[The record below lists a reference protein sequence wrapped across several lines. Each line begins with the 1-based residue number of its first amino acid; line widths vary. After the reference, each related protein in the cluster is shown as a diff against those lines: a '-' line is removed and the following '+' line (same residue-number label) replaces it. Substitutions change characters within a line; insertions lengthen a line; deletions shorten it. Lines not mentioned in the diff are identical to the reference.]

1 MGQIGWFRGKAGHLR
16 YSHVSKLGRNGA
28 PGAIALLVCFMS
40 LLVPA
45 AARAQGDR
53 VVVLH
58 LDDTIQPISAD
69 YLKRGLDRAADV
81 HAQAVLV
88 EMNTPGGLLE
98 SMREMVKDIL
108 ASPVPVIVYVGPSGS
123 RAGSAGFFIMESA
136 DIAAMAPGTEAG
148 AAHPVVEMGSVSDT
162 MKQKILNDALAF
174 LRSYVS
180 ERGRNVNAAQAAV
193 SDSKSYTAKEAQDLH
208 LIDTIAPNDRALLDA
223 IDGRM
228 VKRFN
233 GATQVLHTRNAAI
246 VTVDENLRESIMDRL
261 MDPNLAVLILL
272 AGALLI
278 YLEFHVPGTIIP
290 GALGT
295 LMVLLALFSL
305 NLLPVRY
312 TSLALIVCALV
323 LMVLEAKFPSH
334 GVLALG
340 GTAAL
345 ILGLMTLVAGPIPEM
360 RVQLAT
366 AIAAGLAFGGITST
380 LVWLAARARRNKVM
394 IGPEALIGAV
404 GIAQQALMPQ
414 GQVLVHGELWLA
426 ESANPVAPGT
436 SVRVRAVDGLK
447 LLVDPASPQPAGSP
461 GVQERVTA

>member
-1 MGQIGWFRGKAGHLR
+1 MKNPALTAQSTEHRSSGGLLWPA
-16 YSHVSKLGRNGA
+16 
-28 PGAIALLVCFMS
+28 ALLIIGCIVALFP
-40 LLVPA
+40 V
-45 AARAQGDR
+45 AARAQASK
-53 VVVLH
+53 VVVIH

-69 YLKRGLDRAADV
+69 YLKRGLDRAADM

-108 ASPVPVIVYVGPSGS
+108 ASPTPVIVYVGPSGS

-136 DIAAMAPGTEAG
+136 DLAAMAPGTEAG
-148 AAHPVVEMGSVSDT
+148 AAHPVIEMGQVSDT

-180 ERGRNVNAAQAAV
+180 IRDRNVNAAQAAV
-193 SDSKSYTAKEAQDLH
+193 TDSKSYTANEAQELK
-208 LIDTIAPNDRALLDA
+208 LIDLIAPSDRALLDA
-223 IDGRM
+223 IDGRI

-233 GATQVLHTRNAAI
+233 GTSQALHTRNAEM
-246 VTVDENLRESIMDRL
+246 VTVEENLRERVMDRL

-278 YLEFHVPGTIIP
+278 YLEFHIPGTIVP
-290 GALGT
+290 GAVGT
-295 LMVLLALFSL
+295 MMVLLALFSL

-312 TSLALIVCALV
+312 TSLGLILCALV

-334 GVLALG
+334 GVLALS

-345 ILGLMTLVAGPIPEM
+345 VLGLMTLVAGPIPEM
-360 RVQLAT
+360 RVQWAT
-366 AIAAGLAFGGITST
+366 ALSAGLAFGLTT
-380 LVWLAARARRNKVM
+380 TFLVRIAWRARRNKIM
-394 IGPEALIGAV
+394 IGPEALVGAV
-404 GIAQQALMPQ
+404 GVSQQALAPQ

-426 ESANPVAPGT
+426 ESTTPIPAGETVK
-436 SVRVRAVDGLK
+436 VRAVDGLK
-447 LLVDPASPQPAGSP
+447 LLVDP
-461 GVQERVTA
+461 VQQHVSA

>member
-1 MGQIGWFRGKAGHLR
+1 MKNPGLTAQSTEHRSSGGLLWSAAVLIIGCI
-16 YSHVSKLGRNGA
+16 V
-28 PGAIALLVCFMS
+28 ALFPV
-40 LLVPA
+40 
-45 AARAQGDR
+45 AARAQASK
-53 VVVLH
+53 VVVIH

-69 YLKRGLDRAADV
+69 YLKRGLDRAADM

-108 ASPVPVIVYVGPSGS
+108 ASPTPVIVYVGPSGS

-136 DIAAMAPGTEAG
+136 DLAAMAPGTEAG
-148 AAHPVVEMGSVSDT
+148 AAHPVIEMGQVSDT

-180 ERGRNVNAAQAAV
+180 IRDRNVNAAQAAV
-193 SDSKSYTAKEAQDLH
+193 TDSKSYTANEAQELK
-208 LIDTIAPNDRALLDA
+208 LIDLIAPSDRALLDA
-223 IDGRM
+223 IDGRI

-233 GATQVLHTRNAAI
+233 GTSQALHTRNAEM
-246 VTVDENLRESIMDRL
+246 VTVEENLRERVMDRL

-278 YLEFHVPGTIIP
+278 YLEFHIPGTIVP
-290 GALGT
+290 GAVGT
-295 LMVLLALFSL
+295 MMVLLALFSL

-312 TSLALIVCALV
+312 TSLGLILCALV

-334 GVLALG
+334 GVLALS

-345 ILGLMTLVAGPIPEM
+345 VLGLMTLVAGPIPEM
-360 RVQLAT
+360 RVQWAT
-366 AIAAGLAFGGITST
+366 ALSAGLAFGLITT
-380 LVWLAARARRNKVM
+380 FLVRIAWRARRNKIM
-394 IGPEALIGAV
+394 IGPEALVGAV
-404 GIAQQALMPQ
+404 GVSQQALAPQ

-426 ESANPVAPGT
+426 ESTTPIPAGETVK
-436 SVRVRAVDGLK
+436 VRAVDGLK
-447 LLVDPASPQPAGSP
+447 LLVDP
-461 GVQERVTA
+461 VQQHVSA

>member
-1 MGQIGWFRGKAGHLR
+1 MGRIGWFRGKAGHFVHT
-16 YSHVSKLGRNGA
+16 HVSKIRRHGA
-28 PGAIALLVCFMS
+28 PVVMALLLCFMG
-40 LLVPA
+40 LPA
-45 AARAQGDR
+45 TARAQGEK

-193 SDSKSYTAKEAQDLH
+193 SDSKSYTANEAQDLH

-223 IDGRM
+223 VDGRT

-233 GATQVLHTRNAAI
+233 GGTQVLHTRNAEI
-246 VTVDENLRESIMDRL
+246 VSVDENLRESIMDRL

-323 LMVLEAKFPSH
+323 LMMLEAKFPSH

-345 ILGLMTLVAGPIPEM
+345 ILGLLTLVAGPIPEM

-366 AIAAGLAFGGITST
+366 AVAAGVAFGGITT
-380 LVWLAARARRNKVM
+380 MLVWLAARARRNKVM
-394 IGPEALIGAV
+394 IGPEALVGAV
-404 GIAQQALMPQ
+404 GVAQQALTPQ

-426 ESANPVAPGT
+426 ESANPVAPGA

-447 LLVDPASPQPAGSP
+447 LLVDPASPQPAGTS

>member
-1 MGQIGWFRGKAGHLR
+1 MK
-16 YSHVSKLGRNGA
+16 N
-28 PGAIALLVCFMS
+28 PGLTAQSTEHRSSGGLLWPAALLIIGCIVALFP
-40 LLVPA
+40 V
-45 AARAQGDR
+45 AARAQASK
-53 VVVLH
+53 VVVIH

-69 YLKRGLDRAADV
+69 YLKRGLDRAADM

-108 ASPVPVIVYVGPSGS
+108 ASPTPVIVYVGPSGS

-136 DIAAMAPGTEAG
+136 DLAAMAPGTEAG
-148 AAHPVVEMGSVSDT
+148 AAHPVIEMGQVSDT

-180 ERGRNVNAAQAAV
+180 IRDRNVNAAQAAV
-193 SDSKSYTAKEAQDLH
+193 TDSKSYTANEAQELK
-208 LIDTIAPNDRALLDA
+208 LIDLIAPSDRALLDA
-223 IDGRM
+223 IDGRI

-233 GATQVLHTRNAAI
+233 GTSQALHTRNAEM
-246 VTVDENLRESIMDRL
+246 VTVEENLRERVMDRL

-278 YLEFHVPGTIIP
+278 YLEFHIPGTIVP
-290 GALGT
+290 GAVGT
-295 LMVLLALFSL
+295 MMVLLALFSL

-312 TSLALIVCALV
+312 TSLGLILCALV

-334 GVLALG
+334 GVLALS

-345 ILGLMTLVAGPIPEM
+345 VLGLMTLVAGPIPEM
-360 RVQLAT
+360 RVQWAT
-366 AIAAGLAFGGITST
+366 ALSAGLAFGLITT
-380 LVWLAARARRNKVM
+380 FLVRIAWRARRNKIM
-394 IGPEALIGAV
+394 IGPEALVGAV
-404 GIAQQALMPQ
+404 GVSQQALAPQ

-426 ESANPVAPGT
+426 ESTTPIPAGETVK
-436 SVRVRAVDGLK
+436 VRAVDGLK
-447 LLVDPASPQPAGSP
+447 LLVDP
-461 GVQERVTA
+461 VQQHVSA

>member
-1 MGQIGWFRGKAGHLR
+1 MK
-16 YSHVSKLGRNGA
+16 N
-28 PGAIALLVCFMS
+28 PGLTAQSTEHRSSGGLLWSAAVLIVCGLAALFPV
-40 LLVPA
+40 
-45 AARAQGDR
+45 AARAQASK
-53 VVVLH
+53 VVVIH

-69 YLKRGLDRAADV
+69 YLKRGLDRAADM

-108 ASPVPVIVYVGPSGS
+108 ASPTPVIVYVGPSGS

-136 DIAAMAPGTEAG
+136 DLAAMAPGTEAG
-148 AAHPVVEMGSVSDT
+148 AAHPVIEMGQVSDT

-180 ERGRNVNAAQAAV
+180 IRDRNVNAAQAAV
-193 SDSKSYTAKEAQDLH
+193 TDSKSYTANEAQELK
-208 LIDTIAPNDRALLDA
+208 LIDLIAPSDRALLDA
-223 IDGRM
+223 IDGRI

-233 GATQVLHTRNAAI
+233 GTSQALHTRNAEM
-246 VTVDENLRESIMDRL
+246 VTVEENLRERVMDRL

-278 YLEFHVPGTIIP
+278 YLEFHIPGTIVP
-290 GALGT
+290 GAVGT
-295 LMVLLALFSL
+295 MMVLLALFSL

-312 TSLALIVCALV
+312 TSLGLILCALV

-334 GVLALG
+334 GVLALS

-345 ILGLMTLVAGPIPEM
+345 VLGLMTLVAGPIPEM
-360 RVQLAT
+360 RVQWAT
-366 AIAAGLAFGGITST
+366 ALSAGLAFGLITT
-380 LVWLAARARRNKVM
+380 FLVRIAWRARRNKIM
-394 IGPEALIGAV
+394 IGPEALVGAV
-404 GIAQQALMPQ
+404 GVSQQALAPQ

-426 ESANPVAPGT
+426 ESTTPIPAGETVK
-436 SVRVRAVDGLK
+436 VRAVDGLK
-447 LLVDPASPQPAGSP
+447 LLVDP
-461 GVQERVTA
+461 VQQHVSA